1 MEGETTSAVLDAD
14 APPDEPARTKRNERA
29 GLRPGS
35 SSLVVLANRLPVNRV
50 KRGDRYELEV
60 SPGGL
65 VSALMPILRA
75 KKQPNGK
82 GGGSPGA
89 WIGWGGHRDK
99 LGLDAFEHD
108 GIINRP
114 VHIGAEEFEGYYE
127 GISNASLWPLYHDA
141 IRTPRY
147 RRPWWPRYEA
157 VNRRFA
163 EAAAEAAARGG
174 CVWVHDYHL
183 HLVPRMLREMRPD
196 LRIGFFLHIPFP
208 GPGLFAQLPWRKQ
221 IVEGTLGAD
230 LVGFQT
236 KQGAANFR
244 TVAARYAGAHR
255 TSGGVQFDD
264 RTVRIDAFPISIDTR
279 KIEETAAKPEV
290 QRQAAEY
297 RKRLGGRKVILG
309 VDRLDYTKGID
320 TRLRAFAELLGQKAL
335 TVDEAVFVQSAVPT
349 RERSAEYAALRSEV
363 EELVGRINGDYS
375 TVGVSPVHYMRQT
388 LALDDLVALYASAD
402 VMVVTPYRDGMNLVA
417 KEYVASKIDGSGVL
431 VLSEFTGAANEL
443 KQAVLVNPHDIDGL
457 SIGLDQAVHMEPREA
472 RRRMRSMRETVRRH
486 TVYDWASGF
495 LEALL
500 A

>member
-1 MEGETTSAVLDAD
+1 MEGDTTSAVLDAD
-14 APPDEPARTKRNERA
+14 APPDEPARAKRSERA
-29 GLRPGS
+29 GAHQRA

-50 KRGDRYELEV
+50 KRGDRSELQV

-75 KKQPNGK
+75 KKSGA
-82 GGGSPGA
+82 GRGSPGT
-89 WIGWGGHRDK
+89 WIGWGGHRDR
-99 LGLDAFEHD
+99 LGLGSFEHD

-114 VHIGAEEFEGYYE
+114 VHIGTEEFEGYYE

-141 IRTPRY
+141 IRPPRY
-147 RRPWWPRYEA
+147 RRQWWPRYEA

-163 EAAAEAAARGG
+163 EAAAECAAPGG

-244 TVAARYAGAHR
+244 TVAVRYAGAHR
-255 TSGGVQFDD
+255 SAGGVRLDG
-264 RTVRIDAFPISIDTR
+264 RTVKIGAFPISIDTGR
-279 KIEETAAKPEV
+279 FEEVAARPEV
-290 QRQAAEY
+290 RRQAAEY
-297 RKRLGGRKVILG
+297 RTRLGGRTVILG

-320 TRLRAFAELLGQKAL
+320 TRLRAFGELLAQGVL
-335 TVDEAVFVQSAVPT
+335 SVDDTVFVQSAVPT
-349 RERSAEYAALRSEV
+349 RERSAQYAALRSEV

-375 TVGVSPVHYMRQT
+375 KVGVSPVHYLRQT
-388 LALDDLVALYASAD
+388 LPLEDLVALYASAD

-443 KQAVLVNPHDIDGL
+443 KQAVLVNPHDLDGL
-457 SIGLDQAVHMEPREA
+457 AIGIDRAVHMGRREA
-472 RRRMRSMRETVRRH
+472 RRRMRSMRENVRRH
-486 TVYDWASGF
+486 TVFDWAGEF